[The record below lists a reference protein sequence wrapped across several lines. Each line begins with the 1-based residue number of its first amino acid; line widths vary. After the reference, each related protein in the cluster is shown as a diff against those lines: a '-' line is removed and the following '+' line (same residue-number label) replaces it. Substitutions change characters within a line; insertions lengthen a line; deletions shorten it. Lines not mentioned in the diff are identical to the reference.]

1 MSFLYI
7 FKSESSKV
15 EVENLKTQAL
25 KSKEI
30 IIDRENEITELKKMI
45 ELKEEK
51 YKETYEKSI
60 NLNLEIEQSKENIT
74 KAQIEIATLKKY
86 IANDKEK
93 YRKVYEENVN
103 LKLENNKCNES
114 KISLEGDIARL
125 KSSINQEKEKKLAIL
140 KENANLKLES
150 EKNEKLRLE
159 NKRYEEIRAKLENDT
174 DKLKCVI
181 EEKKEENLI
190 IYKETIAL
198 KLELENKEKINESNE
213 IQIANLQK
221 YIEEQK
227 EKFSELCRDND
238 MLKLQNKKYEE
249 IVAQNENHEFKYK
262 EQIIVQEN
270 INKECRL
277 QNKEL
282 SKKILEYE
290 DILSDADYYK
300 IKDIKN
306 YLIKLEND
314 KCNIEKIINSRQSDL
329 KRLNQNIEELEK
341 KVIVLND
348 EILYQ
353 SFGLY
358 TPMYHFANSEEYK
371 DELTKI
377 RDMQKK
383 ILKDD
388 KAASN
393 VSYWGIDINGDKDQ
407 KLVRDNVK
415 QMIRCFNSECDAI
428 INKVKF
434 NNIESIR
441 NRIEKSYDSLNK
453 INRRNGIEIS
463 EEYLNLKYKELNLAY
478 ECNLKT
484 QEEKEERR
492 RLLEDKREEAK
503 LLKEIEEKRREL
515 EKEKMH
521 YDNVM
526 KHIEEQIKNEQSE
539 ERLKVLLNKKND
551 LENNLCDVDKAL
563 KEVDYREA
571 NYKAGYVYIISNI
584 GAFGKNV
591 YKIGMTR
598 RLEPQDRIDE
608 LGNASVPFKFDVHAM
623 IFSDDAPKLE
633 SAIHRAFEDKK
644 INVVNGRKEF
654 FKVTLEEVEKVVKAN
669 YDKSVDFVKIPEAQ
683 QYRES
688 LKIKGI

>member
-1 MSFLYI
+1 MSFLDI
-7 FKSESSKV
+7 FKSESSKA
-15 EVENLKTQAL
+15 EIENLRTQYL
-25 KSKEI
+25 KAKEI
-30 IIDRENEITELKKMI
+30 IIDKENKIIELKRLI

-51 YKETYEKSI
+51 YKEAYEKSI
-60 NLNLEIEQSKENIT
+60 NLNLEIEQGKENIT

-86 IANDKEK
+86 IEIDKEK
-93 YRKVYEENVN
+93 YREVYEENVK
-103 LKLENNKCNES
+103 LKLENTKGNEIN
-114 KISLEGDIARL
+114 ISLEDDIVRL
-125 KSSINQEKEKKLAIL
+125 KSYIEQEKEKKLEIL
-140 KENANLKLES
+140 KENSNLKLES
-150 EKNEKLRLE
+150 EKR
-159 NKRYEEIRAKLENDT
+159 
-174 DKLKCVI
+174 
-181 EEKKEENLI
+181 
-190 IYKETIAL
+190 
-198 KLELENKEKINESNE
+198 EKIIESNE
-213 IQIANLQK
+213 IQIINLQK
-221 YIEEQK
+221 YIEDEK
-227 EKFSELCRDND
+227 EKFMELCKDTD
-238 MLKLQNKKYEE
+238 TLKLQNKKYEE
-249 IVAQNENHEFKYK
+249 IIVQNENNEFKYK
-262 EQIIVQEN
+262 EQISVQEN

-277 QNKEL
+277 QDKKL
-282 SKKILEYE
+282 SEKISEYE
-290 DILSDADYYK
+290 NILSDADYHK
-300 IKDIKN
+300 VKDIKN
-306 YLIKLEND
+306 YIIKLEND
-314 KCNIEKIINSRQSDL
+314 KCNVEKVINSKQSDL
-329 KRLNQNIEELEK
+329 KSLNQNIEELEK
-341 KVIVLND
+341 KVIVLDD

-358 TPMYHFANSEEYK
+358 TPMYDFANSEEYK

-377 RDMQKK
+377 RDIQKE
-383 ILKDD
+383 ILKDN

-393 VSYWGIDINGDKDQ
+393 VLYWGIDINADKDP

-434 NNIESIR
+434 NNMESIR

-453 INRRNGIEIS
+453 INKRNGIEIS
-463 EEYLNLKYKELNLAY
+463 DEYLNLKYEELKLAHEY
-478 ECNLKT
+478 NLKI

-492 RLLEDKREEAK
+492 RLLEDKREEVK
-503 LLKEIEEKRREL
+503 LLKEIEEKKRDL

-526 KHIEEQIKNEQSE
+526 RNIQEQIKNEQSE

-633 SAIHRAFEDKK
+633 SAIHRAFESKK

>member
-1 MSFLYI
+1 MSFLDI

-15 EVENLKTQAL
+15 EIENLKTQDL

-30 IIDRENEITELKKMI
+30 IIDKENEIAELKKMI

-51 YKETYEKSI
+51 YKETYKETYEKSI

-86 IANDKEK
+86 ISDDKEK
-93 YRKVYEENVN
+93 YREVYEENLN
-103 LKLENNKCNES
+103 LKLKNNKCNEI
-114 KISLEGDIARL
+114 KISLEGDIERL
-125 KSSINQEKEKKLAIL
+125 NS
-140 KENANLKLES
+140 
-150 EKNEKLRLE
+150 
-159 NKRYEEIRAKLENDT
+159 
-174 DKLKCVI
+174 VI
-181 EEKKEENLI
+181 EEKKEESLI
-190 IYKETIAL
+190 TYKENIAL
-198 KLELENKEKINESNE
+198 KLELENKEKINKSNE
-213 IQIANLQK
+213 IQITNLQK
-221 YIEEQK
+221 YIEEEK
-227 EKFSELCRDND
+227 EKFSEISKNND
-238 MLKLQNKKYEE
+238 ELKLQNKKYEE
-249 IVAQNENHEFKYK
+249 IVAQYENHEFKYK
-262 EQIIVQEN
+262 EQIIIQEN
-270 INKECRL
+270 INKECKL

-282 SKKILEYE
+282 SKKISEYE
-290 DILSDADYYK
+290 DILSDADYHK
-300 IKDIKN
+300 VKDIKN
-306 YLIKLEND
+306 YLIKIEND
-314 KCNIEKIINSRQSDL
+314 KCNIEEVVNSRQSDL

-341 KVIVLND
+341 KVIVIDD

-358 TPMYHFANSEEYK
+358 TPMYDFANSEEYK

-377 RDMQKK
+377 RDMQKE

-393 VSYWGIDINGDKDQ
+393 VSYWGIDINADKDP

-434 NNIESIR
+434 NNMESIR

-453 INRRNGIEIS
+453 INKRNGIEIS
-463 EEYLNLKYKELNLAY
+463 DEYLNLKYEELKLAHEY
-478 ECNLKT
+478 NLKI

-526 KHIEEQIKNEQSE
+526 KHIQEQIKNEQSE
-539 ERLKVLLNKKND
+539 ERLKVLLNKKSD
-551 LENNLCDVDKAL
+551 IENNLCDVDKAL

-688 LKIKGI
+688 LKIKGDLITITDKNRLY

>member
-1 MSFLYI
+1 MSFLDI
-7 FKSESSKV
+7 FKSESSKA
-15 EVENLKTQAL
+15 EIENLRTQYL
-25 KSKEI
+25 KAKEI
-30 IIDRENEITELKKMI
+30 IIDKENKIIELKRLI

-51 YKETYEKSI
+51 YKEAYEKSI
-60 NLNLEIEQSKENIT
+60 NLNLEIEQGKENIT

-86 IANDKEK
+86 IEIDKEK
-93 YRKVYEENVN
+93 YREVYEENVK
-103 LKLENNKCNES
+103 LKLENTKGNEIN
-114 KISLEGDIARL
+114 ISLEDDIVRL
-125 KSSINQEKEKKLAIL
+125 KSYIEQEKEKKLEIL
-140 KENANLKLES
+140 KENSNLKLES
-150 EKNEKLRLE
+150 EKR
-159 NKRYEEIRAKLENDT
+159 
-174 DKLKCVI
+174 
-181 EEKKEENLI
+181 
-190 IYKETIAL
+190 
-198 KLELENKEKINESNE
+198 EKIIESNE
-213 IQIANLQK
+213 IQIINLQK
-221 YIEEQK
+221 YIEDEK
-227 EKFSELCRDND
+227 EKFMELCKDTD
-238 MLKLQNKKYEE
+238 TLKIQNKKYEE
-249 IVAQNENHEFKYK
+249 IIVQNENNEFKYK
-262 EQIIVQEN
+262 EQISIQEN
-270 INKECRL
+270 INKECKL
-277 QNKEL
+277 QNKKL
-282 SKKILEYE
+282 SKKISEYE
-290 DILSDADYYK
+290 NILSDADYHK
-300 IKDIKN
+300 VKDIKN
-306 YLIKLEND
+306 YIIKLEND
-314 KCNIEKIINSRQSDL
+314 KCNVEKIINSKQSDL
-329 KRLNQNIEELEK
+329 KSLNQNIEELEK
-341 KVIVLND
+341 KVIVLDD

-358 TPMYHFANSEEYK
+358 IPMYDFANSEEYK

-377 RDMQKK
+377 RDIQKE
-383 ILKDD
+383 ILKDN

-393 VSYWGIDINGDKDQ
+393 VSYWGIDINADKDP

-434 NNIESIR
+434 NNMESIR

-453 INRRNGIEIS
+453 INKRNGIEIS
-463 EEYLNLKYKELNLAY
+463 DEYLNLKYEELKLAHEY
-478 ECNLKT
+478 NLKI

-492 RLLEDKREEAK
+492 RLLEDKREEVK
-503 LLKEIEEKRREL
+503 LLKEIEEKRRDL

-526 KHIEEQIKNEQSE
+526 RNIQEQIKNEQSE

-633 SAIHRAFEDKK
+633 SAIHRAFEGKK

>member
-1 MSFLYI
+1 MSFLDI
-7 FKSESSKV
+7 FKSESSKA
-15 EVENLKTQAL
+15 EIENLRTQYL
-25 KSKEI
+25 KAKEI
-30 IIDRENEITELKKMI
+30 IIDKENKIIELKRLI

-51 YKETYEKSI
+51 YKEAYEKSI
-60 NLNLEIEQSKENIT
+60 NLNLEIEQGKENIT

-86 IANDKEK
+86 IEIDKEK
-93 YRKVYEENVN
+93 YREVYEENVK
-103 LKLENNKCNES
+103 LKLENTKGNEIN
-114 KISLEGDIARL
+114 ISLEDDIVRL
-125 KSSINQEKEKKLAIL
+125 KSYIEQEKEKKLEIL
-140 KENANLKLES
+140 KENSNLKLES
-150 EKNEKLRLE
+150 EKR
-159 NKRYEEIRAKLENDT
+159 
-174 DKLKCVI
+174 
-181 EEKKEENLI
+181 
-190 IYKETIAL
+190 
-198 KLELENKEKINESNE
+198 EKIIESNE
-213 IQIANLQK
+213 IQIINLQK
-221 YIEEQK
+221 YIEDEK
-227 EKFSELCRDND
+227 EKFMELCKDTD
-238 MLKLQNKKYEE
+238 TLKLQNKKYEE
-249 IVAQNENHEFKYK
+249 IIVQNENNEFKYK
-262 EQIIVQEN
+262 EQISVQEN

-277 QNKEL
+277 QDKKL
-282 SKKILEYE
+282 SEKISEYE
-290 DILSDADYYK
+290 NILSDADYHK
-300 IKDIKN
+300 VKDIKN
-306 YLIKLEND
+306 YIIKLEND
-314 KCNIEKIINSRQSDL
+314 KCNVEKVINSKQSDL
-329 KRLNQNIEELEK
+329 KSLNQNIEELEK
-341 KVIVLND
+341 KVIVLDD

-358 TPMYHFANSEEYK
+358 TPMYDFANSEEYK

-377 RDMQKK
+377 RDIQKE
-383 ILKDD
+383 ILKDN

-393 VSYWGIDINGDKDQ
+393 VLYWGIDINADKDP

-434 NNIESIR
+434 NNMESIR

-453 INRRNGIEIS
+453 INKRNGIEIS
-463 EEYLNLKYKELNLAY
+463 DEYLNLKYEELKLAHEY
-478 ECNLKT
+478 NLKI

-492 RLLEDKREEAK
+492 RLLEDKREEVK
-503 LLKEIEEKRREL
+503 LLKEIEEKKRDL

-526 KHIEEQIKNEQSE
+526 RNIQEQIKNEQSE

-608 LGNASVPFKFDVHAM
+608 LGNASIPFKFDVHAM

-633 SAIHRAFEDKK
+633 SAIHRAFESKK

>member
-1 MSFLYI
+1 MSFLDI

-15 EVENLKTQAL
+15 EIENLKKQDL

-30 IIDRENEITELKKMI
+30 IIDKENEITELKKLI

-74 KAQIEIATLKKY
+74 KAQIEIATLKKF
-86 IANDKEK
+86 IADDKEK
-93 YRKVYEENVN
+93 YREVYEENVN
-103 LKLENNKCNES
+103 LKIKNDKCNEI
-114 KISLEGDIARL
+114 KISLEGDIERL
-125 KSSINQEKEKKLAIL
+125 NS
-140 KENANLKLES
+140 
-150 EKNEKLRLE
+150 
-159 NKRYEEIRAKLENDT
+159 
-174 DKLKCVI
+174 VI
-181 EEKKEENLI
+181 KEKKEENLI
-190 IYKETIAL
+190 TYKENITL
-198 KLELENKEKINESNE
+198 KLELGNKEKINESNE
-213 IQIANLQK
+213 IQITKLQK
-221 YIEEQK
+221 YIEEEK
-227 EKFSELCRDND
+227 EKFTEICKDND
-238 MLKLQNKKYEE
+238 DLKLQNKKYEE
-249 IVAQNENHEFKYK
+249 IVAQSENHEFKYK

-277 QNKEL
+277 QNREL
-282 SKKILEYE
+282 SKKISEYE
-290 DILSDADYYK
+290 DILSEADYHNV
-300 IKDIKN
+300 KDIKN

-314 KCNIEKIINSRQSDL
+314 KCNIEKVVNSRQSDL

-341 KVIVLND
+341 KVIVLDD

-358 TPMYHFANSEEYK
+358 TPMYDFANSEEYK

-377 RDMQKK
+377 RDMQKE

-393 VSYWGIDINGDKDQ
+393 VSYWGIDINADKDP
-407 KLVRDNVK
+407 KLVKDNVK

-434 NNIESIR
+434 NNMESIR

-453 INRRNGIEIS
+453 INKRNGIEIS
-463 EEYLNLKYKELNLAY
+463 DEYLNLKYEELKLAHEY
-478 ECNLKT
+478 NLKI

-526 KHIEEQIKNEQSE
+526 KHIQEQIKNEQSE

-683 QYRES
+683 QFRES
-688 LKIKGI
+688 LKIKGDLITINR